1 MKLTEKQ
8 KRFVDYYV
16 ETGNLAEAAKKAG
29 YRSKNPRNIG
39 AENYAKPYIRDA
51 IDARLKELES
61 KRIASAD
68 EVLQFLTSTMRG
80 ELEDE
85 NIVVEGVGN
94 GISEARTIET
104 RVSARDRIEAAKSL
118 LKRYPM
124 DRDKE
129 EQKLRLKKLEQD
141 LRTADEAENDA
152 VTIVD
157 DLEAAGDEDSQT
169 E

>member
-16 ETGNLAEAAKKAG
+16 ETGNAAEAARRAG
-29 YRSKNPRNIG
+29 YKTKPNVQG
-39 AENYAKPYIRDA
+39 AQNLAKPSIKAA

-68 EVLQFLTSTMRG
+68 EVLQFLTSSMRG
-80 ELEDE
+80 ELKDE
-85 NIVVEGVGN
+85 NIVVEGSGD
-94 GISEARTIET
+94 GTSSARVVET
-104 RVSARDRIEAAKSL
+104 RISTRDRIEAAKSL

-124 DRDKE
+124 EMDKK
-129 EQKLRLKKLEQD
+129 EQRLRLAKLEQD
-141 LRTADEAENDA
+141 IKAVEQHAEDDT
-152 VTIVD
+152 VQIVD
-157 DLEAAGDEDSQT
+157 DLGGDGDADDSA